1 MIYPNNG
8 KMLKQVQHD
17 KQKYFLTEEIKILSD
32 KESIIFCNK
41 KFDCGDIYSKLKNLH
56 SLVLRLLLKFTFV

>member
-17 KQKYFLTEEIKILSD
+17 VIFMQQEIH
-32 KESIIFCNK
+32 F
-41 KFDCGDIYSKLKNLH
+41 
-56 SLVLRLLLKFTFV
+56 LRLLIVPKLKDFRVVA